1 MLAINS
7 GWPKLFSNY
16 LSWMDRKEVSEPLSY
31 VQRNLPETQINR
43 SFYALAIDYLMQ
55 NIIT

>member
-31 VQRNLPETQINR
+31 VQRNLPETQIEAFMR
-43 SFYALAIDYLMQ
+43 LPS
-55 NIIT
+55 II